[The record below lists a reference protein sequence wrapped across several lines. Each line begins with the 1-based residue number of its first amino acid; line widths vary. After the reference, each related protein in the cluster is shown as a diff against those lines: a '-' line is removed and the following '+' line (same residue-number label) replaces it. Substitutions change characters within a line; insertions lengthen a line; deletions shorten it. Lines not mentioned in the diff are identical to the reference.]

1 MGRKNEFKVSKAFTL
16 GLEEVAFLK
25 VASEEGDMNASQFL
39 NKLLRKAMLKAR
51 KEEEIERKPAGHCH
65 KCNQYRGYDLI
76 EKEPT
81 AGAGRYE
88 WVCEVCGLEK
98 TEYIS
103 EIVKRQ
109 S

>member
-25 VASEEGDMNASQFL
+25 VTSEEGDMNASQFL

-76 EKEPT
+76 KD
-81 AGAGRYE
+81 E
-88 WVCEVCGLEK
+88 WVCEVCSTEK
-98 TEYIS
+98 TEFIK

>member
-65 KCNQYRGYDLI
+65 KCNQYRGYDLV
-76 EKEPT
+76 EN
-81 AGAGRYE
+81 E
-88 WVCEVCGLEK
+88 WICEVCGLEK